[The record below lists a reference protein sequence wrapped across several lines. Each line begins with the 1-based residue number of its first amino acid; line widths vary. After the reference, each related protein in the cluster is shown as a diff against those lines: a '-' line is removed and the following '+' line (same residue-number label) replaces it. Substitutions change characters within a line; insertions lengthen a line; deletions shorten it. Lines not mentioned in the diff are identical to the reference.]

1 VTQTSAVGYGQIYV
15 GSVNWLLMI
24 FTLGLTVG
32 FGSSDKLAAAFGIAV
47 SLTMLLTTLL
57 MYKIMRE
64 QWRWPLAL
72 AIAVA
77 GSLALVDA
85 SFAAANLTK
94 VTQGGWVPLVTASL
108 LFLLMEA
115 WHSGRNAMLGQLE
128 RETMPLG
135 LFIESMAGEARIA
148 GTAVYLSR
156 RADVVPVAMLHS
168 VKHYHVL
175 HQRNVILSVETEH
188 VPRVDAAERASVTA
202 LGSGFYRV
210 ALRYGFMQQP
220 DIPAALAHCSL
231 DGEGFDEMETTFFL
245 SRVSVCSTA
254 VDKERINPLFCRIFA
269 WLHRNEADATEFFR
283 IPRNRIVELGA
294 QIAL

>member
-1 VTQTSAVGYGQIYV
+1 
-15 GSVNWLLMI
+15 
-24 FTLGLTVG
+24 LGLTVG

-64 QWRWPLAL
+64 QWHWPLAL
-72 AIAVA
+72 VIAVA
-77 GSLALVDA
+77 GSLAVVDA

-94 VTQGGWVPLVTASL
+94 VTQGGWVPLVMASL

-115 WHSGRNAMLGQLE
+115 WHSGRTAMLSQLE
-128 RETMPLG
+128 RETMPLD
-135 LFIESMAGEARIA
+135 LFIESMANEAKIS

-188 VPRVDAAERASVTA
+188 VPRVTATEHASVTA
-202 LGSGFYRV
+202 LDNDFYRIV
-210 ALRYGFMQQP
+210 LHYGFMQQP
-220 DIPAALAHCSL
+220 DIPAALALCTL
-231 DGEGFDEMETTFFL
+231 DGQGFDEMQT
-245 SRVSVCSTA
+245 
-254 VDKERINPLFCRIFA
+254 
-269 WLHRNEADATEFFR
+269 
-283 IPRNRIVELGA
+283 
-294 QIAL
+294 